1 MVQLYQI
8 KPFFKA
14 FLISIVVHMILMH
27 NDTYQHNN
35 CQVHIRAASWRGVK
49 EEKRTLPRNLLTKM
63 VRIRL
68 KTEVLAVAVMV
79 MMVTVMMRKMMMMA
93 MVVVTVMM
101 MEGSVGL

>member
-1 MVQLYQI
+1 
-8 KPFFKA
+8 
-14 FLISIVVHMILMH
+14 MILMVYDGHVH

-68 KTEVLAVAVMV
+68 KTEVVMVIKMMLYMVILLLMVAVDFIDASDIFEIWFHQMFE
-79 MMVTVMMRKMMMMA
+79 A
-93 MVVVTVMM
+93 F
-101 MEGSVGL
+101 